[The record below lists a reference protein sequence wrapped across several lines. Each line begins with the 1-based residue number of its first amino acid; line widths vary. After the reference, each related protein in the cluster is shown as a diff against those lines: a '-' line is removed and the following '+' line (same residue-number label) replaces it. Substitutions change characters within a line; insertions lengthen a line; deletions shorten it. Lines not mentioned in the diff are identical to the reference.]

1 MLKFNQKRRYK
12 IVKLVDSYG
21 RKIDYLRISITDHC
35 NLKCYYCTPFS
46 GRSHLKRSEILTY
59 EEMLNV
65 ARAAAATGITKIR
78 VTGGEPLVRKGVVE
92 FCRMLSGI
100 DGLKSLALTTNGIYL
115 EEMAEPLFKAG
126 VRRINISLDTL
137 RPKRFE
143 KITGYDWLPRVLAGI
158 RRAEQTGMKPI
169 KINTVVMRGINDD
182 EIEDLARLT
191 LDKPYHVRFI
201 ELMPTDSSAYG
212 NYESLFIPVEEFMK
226 KINQLGRV
234 QIEPTTNSYG
244 PARLCKLAGAVG
256 KVGFIA
262 PISWHFCGSCNRLRL
277 TADGKIKTCLF
288 SREEIDIKTR
298 LRSGATQMEIINIFQ
313 RAVSEKPRRHQ
324 LNEKKHQIACR
335 QAMSAIGG

>member
-1 MLKFNQKRRYK
+1 M
-12 IVKLVDSYG
+12 KLVDGYG
-21 RKIDYLRISITDHC
+21 RSIDYLRISITDHC
-35 NLKCYYCTPFS
+35 NLKCYYCKPFS

-65 ARAAAATGITKIR
+65 TRTAAAIGITKIR

-92 FCRMLSGI
+92 FCRMLSEI

-115 EEMAEPLFKAG
+115 AEMAEPLFKAG

-137 RPKRFE
+137 RPDRFE
-143 KITGYDWLPRVLAGI
+143 KISGYNSLPRVLAGI
-158 RRAEQTGMKPI
+158 KRAEDIGMHPI

-191 LDKPYHVRFI
+191 LDKPYQVRFI

-226 KINQLGRV
+226 KIHQIDQV
-234 QIEPTTNSYG
+234 QIEPAKDSYG
-244 PARLCKLAGAVG
+244 PARLCRLPGAVG

-288 SREEIDIKTR
+288 SQQEIDIKTA
-298 LRSGATQMEIINIFQ
+298 LRTGATQKDIINIFRQ
-313 RAVSEKPRRHQ
+313 AVAEKPSGHHLNAKEHQ
-324 LNEKKHQIACR
+324 NACGR
-335 QAMSAIGG
+335 AMSAIGG

>member
-1 MLKFNQKRRYK
+1 M
-12 IVKLVDSYG
+12 KLVDTYG

-46 GRSHLKRSEILTY
+46 GRSHLERSEILTY
-59 EEMLNV
+59 EELLNV
-65 ARAAAATGITKIR
+65 TRAAATLGITKIR
-78 VTGGEPLVRKGVVE
+78 ITGGEPLVRKGVVE
-92 FCRMLSGI
+92 FCRMLSEL

-115 EEMAEPLFKAG
+115 AEMAEPLFKAG

-143 KITGYDWLPRVLAGI
+143 KITGYNWLSRVLAGI
-158 RRAEQTGMKPI
+158 QRAEQIGMHPI
-169 KINTVVMRGINDD
+169 KINTVVMRGINAD

-201 ELMPTDSSAYG
+201 ELMPTNSSAYG
-212 NYESLFIPVEEFMK
+212 DYESLFMPVEEIMK
-226 KINQLGRV
+226 KISQIDRV
-234 QIEPTTNSYG
+234 QIEPATDSYG
-244 PARLCKLAGAVG
+244 PARLCKLPGAVG

-288 SREEIDIKTR
+288 SREEIDIKTL
-298 LRSGATQMEIINIFQ
+298 LRTGATQNDIINIFRQ
-313 RAVSEKPRRHQ
+313 AVAEKPSGHHLNAKNHQ
-324 LNEKKHQIACR
+324 NACQR
-335 QAMSAIGG
+335 TMRTIGG

>member
-1 MLKFNQKRRYK
+1 M
-12 IVKLVDSYG
+12 KLVDGYG
-21 RKIDYLRISITDHC
+21 RSIDYLRISVTDHC

-46 GRSHLKRSEILTY
+46 GRSHLDRSEILNY
-59 EEMLNV
+59 EEMLKV
-65 ARAAAATGITKIR
+65 ARAAAAIGITKIR
-78 VTGGEPLVRKGVVE
+78 ITGGEPLVRKGVVK
-92 FCRMLSGI
+92 FCRMLSEI

-115 EEMAEPLFKAG
+115 EAMAEPLFKAG

-137 RPKRFE
+137 RPERFE
-143 KITGYDWLPRVLAGI
+143 KITGYNWLSRVLAGI
-158 RRAEQTGMKPI
+158 QRADQIGMHPI

-182 EIEDLARLT
+182 EIKDLARLT

-226 KINQLGRV
+226 RIHQIDRLK
-234 QIEPTTNSYG
+234 IEPSTDSYG
-244 PARLCKLAGAVG
+244 PARLCRLPGAVG

-288 SREEIDIKTR
+288 SREEIDIKAP
-298 LRSGATQMEIINIFQ
+298 LRTGASRNDIVNIF
-313 RAVSEKPRRHQ
+313 
-324 LNEKKHQIACR
+324 R
-335 QAMSAIGG
+335 QAVAKKPSGHHLNTKDHQNTCGRAMGAIGG

>member
-1 MLKFNQKRRYK
+1 M
-12 IVKLVDSYG
+12 KLVDSYG

-46 GRSHLKRSEILTY
+46 GRGHLARSEILTY

-65 ARAAAATGITKIR
+65 ARAAAAIGITKIR

-92 FCRMLSGI
+92 FCRMLSEL

-115 EEMAEPLFKAG
+115 AEMAEPLFKAG

-212 NYESLFIPVEEFMK
+212 DYESLYMPVEEIMK
-226 KINQLGRV
+226 KINQIDRA
-234 QIEPTTNSYG
+234 QIGPATDSYG
-244 PARLCKLAGAVG
+244 PAKLCKLPGATG
-256 KVGFIA
+256 RVGFIA

-288 SREEIDIKTR
+288 SQEEIDIKTA
-298 LRSGATQMEIINIFQ
+298 LRTGATQKDIIDIFRQAVAEKPSGHHLNAKEHQNVCQ
-313 RAVSEKPRRHQ
+313 RAMR
-324 LNEKKHQIACR
+324 
-335 QAMSAIGG
+335 AIGG

>member
-1 MLKFNQKRRYK
+1 M
-12 IVKLVDSYG
+12 KLVDGYG
-21 RKIDYLRISITDHC
+21 RSIDYLRISITDHC

-46 GRSHLKRSEILTY
+46 GRSHLERSEILTY
-59 EEMLNV
+59 EEMLNL
-65 ARAAAATGITKIR
+65 ARAATAIGITKIR

-92 FCRMLSGI
+92 FCRMLSEI

-126 VRRINISLDTL
+126 VRRINVSLDTL

-143 KITGYDWLPRVLAGI
+143 KITGYNGLSRVLAGI
-158 RRAEQTGMKPI
+158 KRAERIGMHPI

-182 EIEDLARLT
+182 EIEDLASLT
-191 LDKPYHVRFI
+191 LEKPYHVRFI

-226 KINQLGRV
+226 RIHQIDQV
-234 QIEPTTNSYG
+234 QIEPATDSYG
-244 PARLCKLAGAVG
+244 PARLCRLPGAVG

-288 SREEIDIKTR
+288 SQEEIDIKTA
-298 LRSGATQMEIINIFQ
+298 LRTGATQKDIINIFRQAVAAKPSGHHLNAKEHQNACQ
-313 RAVSEKPRRHQ
+313 RAMR
-324 LNEKKHQIACR
+324 
-335 QAMSAIGG
+335 AIGG

>member
-1 MLKFNQKRRYK
+1 M
-12 IVKLVDSYG
+12 KLVDAYG

-46 GRSHLKRSEILTY
+46 GRDHLSRTQILSY
-59 EEMLNV
+59 EEMLKV
-65 ARAAAATGITKIR
+65 AKAAAHCGITKIR
-78 VTGGEPLVRKGVVE
+78 ITGGEPLVRKGVVE
-92 FCRMLSGI
+92 FCRMLSEI

-115 EEMAEPLFKAG
+115 EEMAEPLFDAG

-137 RPKRFE
+137 RPERFE
-143 KITGYDWLPRVLAGI
+143 KITGYNRLPRVLAGI
-158 RRAEQTGMKPI
+158 RRAEQIGMQPI

-212 NYESLFIPVEEFMK
+212 YYESLFIPVEEFMK
-226 KINQLGRV
+226 KINQVDRV
-234 QIEPTTNSYG
+234 KIEPTTDSYG
-244 PARLCKLAGAVG
+244 PARLCKLPGAIG
-256 KVGFIA
+256 KIGFIA

-288 SREEIDIKTR
+288 SQEEIDIKAP
-298 LRSGATQMEIINIFQ
+298 LRTGALQNDIINIFRQAVAEKPSGHHLNAKDHQNACQ
-313 RAVSEKPRRHQ
+313 RAMH
-324 LNEKKHQIACR
+324 
-335 QAMSAIGG
+335 AIGG

>member
-1 MLKFNQKRRYK
+1 M
-12 IVKLVDSYG
+12 KLVDSFG

-65 ARAAAATGITKIR
+65 ARAAAAIGITKIR

-92 FCRMLSGI
+92 FCRMLSEI

-115 EEMAEPLFKAG
+115 AEMAKPLFKAG

-137 RPKRFE
+137 RQNRFE
-143 KITGYDWLPRVLAGI
+143 KISGYNSLPRVLAGI
-158 RRAEQTGMKPI
+158 KRAEEIGMHPI
-169 KINTVVMRGINDD
+169 KINSVVMRGINDD

-226 KINQLGRV
+226 KIHQIDQV
-234 QIEPTTNSYG
+234 QIEPATDSYG
-244 PARLCKLAGAVG
+244 PARLCKLPGAVG

-288 SREEIDIKTR
+288 SQEEIDIKTA
-298 LRSGATQMEIINIFQ
+298 LRTGATHKEIISIFRQ
-313 RAVSEKPRRHQ
+313 AVAEKPSGHHLNAKEHQ
-324 LNEKKHQIACR
+324 NACGR
-335 QAMSAIGG
+335 AMSAIGG

>member
-1 MLKFNQKRRYK
+1 ME
-12 IVKLVDSYG
+12 LVDGYG
-21 RKIDYLRISITDHC
+21 RSIDYLRISITDHC
-35 NLKCYYCTPFS
+35 NLKCHYCTPFS
-46 GRSHLKRSEILTY
+46 GRSHLERSEILTY
-59 EEMLNV
+59 EEMLKV
-65 ARAAAATGITKIR
+65 ARAAATIGITKIR
-78 VTGGEPLVRKGVVE
+78 ITGGEPLVRKGVVD

-115 EEMAEPLFKAG
+115 AEMAESLFKAG

-137 RPKRFE
+137 RPERFE
-143 KITGYDWLPRVLAGI
+143 KITGYDWLPRVLDGI
-158 RRAEQTGMKPI
+158 RRAEQIGMHPI

-201 ELMPTDSSAYG
+201 ELMPTDSSAFG

-226 KINQLGRV
+226 KIDQIERV
-234 QIEPTTNSYG
+234 QIEPATDSYG
-244 PARLCKLAGAVG
+244 PARLCRLPGAAG

-288 SREEIDIKTR
+288 SRQEIDLKTA
-298 LRSGATQMEIINIFQ
+298 LRTGATQNDIINIFRQ
-313 RAVSEKPRRHQ
+313 AVAAKPSGHH
-324 LNEKKHQIACR
+324 LNAKKHQTACQR
-335 QAMSAIGG
+335 AMHAIGG

>member
-1 MLKFNQKRRYK
+1 MNL
-12 IVKLVDSYG
+12 IDSYG

-46 GRSHLKRSEILTY
+46 GRSHLERSEILTY

-65 ARAAAATGITKIR
+65 ARAAAAIGITKIR

-92 FCRMLSGI
+92 FCRMLSEI
-100 DGLKSLALTTNGIYL
+100 DGLKSLALTTNGVYL

-137 RPKRFE
+137 RPERFE
-143 KITGYDWLPRVLAGI
+143 KITGFNRLPRVMAGI
-158 RRAEQTGMKPI
+158 RSAEQIGMNPI

-191 LDKPYHVRFI
+191 LEKTYHVRFI

-212 NYESLFIPVEEFMK
+212 NYESLFISVEEFMK
-226 KINQLGRV
+226 KIHQIDRV
-234 QIEPTTNSYG
+234 QIEPATDSYG
-244 PARLCKLAGAVG
+244 PARLCKLPGAVG

-288 SREEIDIKTR
+288 SQEEIDIKTA
-298 LRSGATQMEIINIFQ
+298 LIAGATQNDIIDIF
-313 RAVSEKPRRHQ
+313 
-324 LNEKKHQIACR
+324 R
-335 QAMSAIGG
+335 QAVASKPPGHHLNVKDHQHDCQRTMRAIGG

>member
-1 MLKFNQKRRYK
+1 M
-12 IVKLVDSYG
+12 KLVDGYG
-21 RKIDYLRISITDHC
+21 RTIDYLRISITDHC

-46 GRSHLKRSEILTY
+46 GRSHLERSEILTY

-65 ARAAAATGITKIR
+65 ARAAAAIGITKIR

-92 FCRMLSGI
+92 FCRMLSKI

-115 EEMAEPLFKAG
+115 AEMAEPLFKAG

-137 RPKRFE
+137 RPERFE
-143 KITGYDWLPRVLAGI
+143 KIAGYNLLPRVLDGI
-158 RRAEQTGMKPI
+158 KRAEQVGMYPI
-169 KINTVVMRGINDD
+169 KINTVVMRSINDD

-234 QIEPTTNSYG
+234 QIEPTTNSCG
-244 PARLCKLAGAVG
+244 PAKLCRLPGAVG

-288 SREEIDIKTR
+288 SQEEIDIKTP
-298 LRSGATQMEIINIFQ
+298 LRAGATQDEIINIFGQAVANKPSGHHLSAKDHQNTCQ
-313 RAVSEKPRRHQ
+313 RIMR
-324 LNEKKHQIACR
+324 
-335 QAMSAIGG
+335 AIGG